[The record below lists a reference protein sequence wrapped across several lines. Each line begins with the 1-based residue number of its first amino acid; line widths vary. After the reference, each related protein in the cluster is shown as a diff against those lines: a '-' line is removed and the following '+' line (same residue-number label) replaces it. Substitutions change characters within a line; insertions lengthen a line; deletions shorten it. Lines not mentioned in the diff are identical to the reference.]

1 MALLDSGRQ
10 DVLVACIPFS
20 YDELTDA
27 TAVPAA
33 ALPAGAIVL
42 GGQLVISTAFNSGTS
57 DTIAVGDGTITYL
70 AATSVAAT
78 GATALTGISGVYS
91 ASDTVDLTWDG
102 TGTAPTAG
110 SGYLV
115 VEYVKTDRACEIQ
128 D

>member
-33 ALPAGAIVL
+33 TVPPGAIVV
-42 GGQLVISTAFNSGTS
+42 GGQLVIGTAFNSATS

-78 GATALTGISGVYS
+78 GATALTGISGVYAS
-91 ASDTVDLTWDG
+91 SDTIDLTWDG
-102 TGTAPTAG
+102 TGAAPTAG
-110 SGYLV
+110 TGYLV
-115 VEYVKTDRACEIQ
+115 VEYVRTDRSCEIQ